1 MPRFLRLSPLAPLL
15 LLCLAGEASAFC
27 RARTCKPADSNCEFE
42 GICNVSGLELFR
54 KSSCA
59 SYAVEQSGSTRHDIS
74 AAKLDDLV
82 QKAFDRW
89 LGADC
94 GGGKHPSIAIES
106 LGSVECDEV
115 RYNELAGNASIVVF
129 RDDDWPHPST
139 DAYALTT
146 VSYEVT
152 TGEIYDADIEIN
164 GLVREYVT
172 SAPED
177 GTDLQSIL
185 THEVGH
191 FLGLAHSDDPMSV
204 MRERYTP
211 VQENL
216 RVLSADDIEG
226 ICTIYPPDRKAKT
239 DSCAPRHGFA
249 SECISAP
256 LVDGGCSVASRAGRG
271 ASVFAAVAVALSWF
285 GRRRLRRRLVA
296 AL

>member
-1 MPRFLRLSPLAPLL
+1 MVRFLRLSPLVPLL
-15 LLCLAGEASAFC
+15 ILSLGGEASAFC
-27 RARTCKPADSNCEFE
+27 RARTCKPEKSNCEFE
-42 GICNVSGLELFR
+42 GICNVSGFELFR

-59 SYAVEQSGSTRHDIS
+59 SYAVEQNGSTRHDIR
-74 AAKLDDLV
+74 AAELDDLV
-82 QKAFDRW
+82 QKAFERW
-89 LGADC
+89 LNADC
-94 GGGKHPSIAIES
+94 GGGKRPSIAIES

-129 RDDDWPHPST
+129 RDDEWPHPSS

-146 VSYEVT
+146 VSYEVS

-164 GLVREYVT
+164 GQVREYVT

-216 RVLSADDIEG
+216 RVLSDDDIAG
-226 ICTIYPPDRKAKT
+226 ICTIYPPDRKTVT

-249 SECISAP
+249 SECVSAP
-256 LVDGGCSVASRAGRG
+256 LVDGGCSVTPRAASG
-271 ASVFAAVAVALSWF
+271 ASVFGLVAVAVGCL
-285 GRRRLRRRLVA
+285 GRRRLRRRRAA